1 MGMDRDTAQ
10 RMVTE
15 VCEQYKEST
24 KWKMTMVMY
33 GPLRTPETLENPDF
47 LDPRSPSGVSGG
59 LFV

>member
-1 MGMDRDTAQ
+1 MLTNLLDGLNSFGAAILESMGMDRDTAQ

-33 GPLRTPETLENPDF
+33 GPLTL
-47 LDPRSPSGVSGG
+47 
-59 LFV
+59 